1 MVSESDFIAAFQAYH
16 DALEDPAAKIDTI
29 RPLVNDHLEQL
40 IARLPGQVVQNAARE
55 RAMSELDRIEE
66 MAKEKVVEVA
76 DQISGLGRP
85 ESREE
90 FDAFYAELEERD
102 LLDLLGSA
110 GKDYSFGAR
119 HQEAFDELQKRKAEE
134 ADASSAEDSDSILS
148 VEPESPLALSNFNVH
163 FTDASGEPTAWI
175 GVYPAGAP
183 HGEHGTNWLYVGGS
197 REIGEGKTSGS
208 VTFSEG
214 REAGDYEARLFRNNG
229 HELMASASFI
239 ILPETVVEEES
250 EEEPSDSLLNAFNLF
265 DRDGNGVIDI
275 QELHL
280 MMNTLGESMTA
291 EEILEL
297 LSEADADG
305 DGVINFEEF
314 KVIMLMDRSG
324 SEAPAEEEEAPDEP
338 EPEPEPSAPSTS
350 GSIADVV
357 THLDTLKLFGDKR
370 RYIESLSDQVFDF
383 TLHIDKM
390 EKTIGI
396 GLSDAFRGGDTCI
409 GTIDDIGVGVRMP
422 NTMELALG
430 QDVYVE
436 AKLLEYRSVVKRF
449 EFEQL

>member
-40 IARLPGQVVQNAARE
+40 IARLPGSVVQNAARE

-66 MAKEKVVEVA
+66 MAKEKSVEVA
-76 DQISGLGRP
+76 
-85 ESREE
+85 EE
-90 FDAFYAELEERD
+90 VENWEEGIQEKVAEVTKSPAL
-102 LLDLLGSA
+102 
-110 GKDYSFGAR
+110 Y
-119 HQEAFDELQKRKAEE
+119 
-134 ADASSAEDSDSILS
+134 
-148 VEPESPLALSNFNVH
+148 VEPETPGEGDAFTIGFSGSSGSPH
-163 FTDASGEPTAWI
+163 AWI
-175 GVYPAGAP
+175 GIFPEGSP
-183 HGEHGTNWLYVGGS
+183 HGEHGANWLYVGGGQQP
-197 REIGEGKTSGS
+197 GEGKTSGS
-208 VTFSEG
+208 VTFVGEQYV
-214 REAGDYEARLFRNNG
+214 AGDYEARLFRNNA
-229 HELMASASFI
+229 HDVMASTSFS
-239 ILPETVVEEES
+239 ILPGTVVEEES
-250 EEEPSDSLLNAFNLF
+250 EEEPADSLLNAFNLF

-280 MMNTLGESMTA
+280 MMNTLGESMTP
-291 EEILEL
+291 EEILAL
-297 LSEADADG
+297 LNEADADG

-324 SEAPAEEEEAPDEP
+324 SEAPAEEEEAPDESEP
-338 EPEPEPSAPSTS
+338 EPEPEPESEPLAPSTS
-350 GSIADVV
+350 GSISDVV

-430 QDVYVE
+430 QEVYVE